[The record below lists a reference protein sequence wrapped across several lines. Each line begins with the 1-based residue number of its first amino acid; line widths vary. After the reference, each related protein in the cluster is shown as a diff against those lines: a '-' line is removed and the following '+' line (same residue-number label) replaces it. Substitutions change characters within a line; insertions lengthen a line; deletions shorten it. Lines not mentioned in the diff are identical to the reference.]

1 MKQTHHISFL
11 LLQRVVPAAV
21 VGLLMALTMGS
32 ATAVEADKV
41 PDSKRSASGLHLTAE
56 EAAAMKQANPSRVLL
71 IDIRTRAE
79 AMYLGMPTLVD
90 YLVPVLDFPEMWEWS
105 EEQGEYLQ
113 QGNPNFVKD
122 IENRLQR
129 AGMNKDDAV
138 ILICRSGV
146 RSNSASGLLS
156 YYGFKKAYTVV
167 DGYEGDKAQSGSDK
181 GQRTVNGWKN
191 AKLPW
196 TYKLE
201 TKKMYT
207 DPL

>member
-1 MKQTHHISFL
+1 MTVSTRFQLGALGAAL
-11 LLQRVVPAAV
+11 LLSLSGGPA
-21 VGLLMALTMGS
+21 S
-32 ATAVEADKV
+32 AIETDKV
-41 PDSKRSASGLHLTAE
+41 PDDKRSSSGLHLTAV
-56 EAAAMKQANPSRVLL
+56 EAAAMKQANPGKVLF

-90 YLVPVLDFPEMWEWS
+90 YLVPVLDFPAEWEWS
-105 EEQGEYLQ
+105 EGQGEYLQ

-122 IENRLQR
+122 IEKRLQQ
-129 AGMNKDDAV
+129 AGMTKDDAV
-138 ILICRSGV
+138 ILICRSGI
-146 RSNSASGLLS
+146 RSNSASGLLA
-156 YYGFKKAYTVV
+156 YFGFKKSYTVV
-167 DGYEGDKAQSGSDK
+167 DGYEGDKATSGPEK

-201 TKKMYT
+201 TRKVYT